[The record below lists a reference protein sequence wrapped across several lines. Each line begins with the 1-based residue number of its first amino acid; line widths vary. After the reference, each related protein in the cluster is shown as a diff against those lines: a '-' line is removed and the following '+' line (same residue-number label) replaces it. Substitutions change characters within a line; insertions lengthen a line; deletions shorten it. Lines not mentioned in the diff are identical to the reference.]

1 MKEHVEQK
9 VPDAE
14 FIEDDKVRYSGDPS
28 TWLIDKGARLG
39 HIKGNHTWRY
49 NLRRWPDKH
58 VLKPR
63 KRGAP
68 EAKLSSVV

>member
-1 MKEHVEQK
+1 MKEHVEQE

-28 TWLIDKGARLG
+28 LG